1 LRRIGRRP
9 CGAPPALPPTEEEC
23 TRMPASND
31 ATNASSTQTVEVRIY
46 NQVYNIRGD
55 GNSAYI
61 SELASYVDQKMRE
74 VVSGTHTVDSLR
86 VAILSA
92 LKIADELFQ
101 AHRRIEQLDGVIAER
116 SAEYATLLDSVL
128 RKNDA
133 SVEKTSA

>member
-1 LRRIGRRP
+1 MS
-9 CGAPPALPPTEEEC
+9 AP
-23 TRMPASND
+23 ND
-31 ATNASSTQTVEVRIY
+31 AGTTTQTVEVRIY

-61 SELASYVDQKMRE
+61 SELAAYVDSKMRE

-101 AHRRIEQLDGVIAER
+101 AYRRIEQLDGVIAER
-116 SAEYATLLDSVL
+116 SVEYANLLDSVL
-128 RKNDA
+128 RKDA
-133 SVEKTSA
+133 PDAAAKKP